1 MGTLALWVLPVLCG
15 FSLAAL
21 PAKPQNISCILYHD
35 RNFTCTWSPEKEASN
50 TWYKV
55 KRTRGFGEKGNNFCD
70 SHDCPSE
77 NRARC
82 SFLPPTITV
91 PDNYTI
97 QVEAR
102 NEAGTVESEVT
113 RWRLNNIIKTE
124 PPGNL
129 SVKRVSGA
137 KRMVQVIWT
146 RPMLAPVSS
155 TLNYMLRFR
164 TENSTHLMEV
174 NFTKHVFD
182 EDQTTYNLTGLQPF
196 TEYVIALQCA
206 DQNSELWSGWSQEAR
221 GATAEEAPLGL
232 ALWRVLRPAQEDG
245 RRPVRLL
252 WKKAR
257 GAPVLEK
264 TLGYRVWYFQENSTN
279 LTETVNTTSY
289 DLYLGSRACW
299 VSVASYNSLG
309 QSPVATLRIPAVSEK
324 PFRRITVVNTH
335 HTQDQLVVTWESSS
349 WDVDTWTVEWLPD
362 DPELSTLSW
371 ESVSRARNWT
381 IQQDKLAPF
390 QCYNISVY
398 PMLQDRVGE
407 PYSVQAYSTED
418 KPTAGPVVE
427 VVNIGVNTATV
438 VWKEIP
444 KSERNGFISNYTIF
458 YEAENGKEFSET
470 VSSSVLWYDL
480 ESLTRGTSY
489 AVRVM
494 ASNRMGGANSTGA
507 NFNTSSVSVLE
518 ICLISF
524 LVGGGLIVLIALTV
538 AYGPQKRNN
547 LKHLCWPDVPN
558 PAESSLATWHGD
570 DLKEKLYLKEYDNPV
585 NTEDGV
591 LKPCPAP
598 RDLIDKLVVNFE
610 NFLEDVS
617 TEESGKG
624 QDNNLGG
631 EKNEYVASPY
641 RPYCPPTKSFTEPP
655 ASTEIPA
662 RKSQPLGSGRPEAR
676 EQLVSPAQSVG
687 PAGLRVEE
695 APNPYLKNSVTT
707 REFLVSEKLPGQ
719 AKREI

>member
-1 MGTLALWVLPVLCG
+1 MQTWVLWVLPLLCG

-21 PAKPQNISCILYHD
+21 PAKPQNISCILYYD
-35 RNFTCTWSPEKEASN
+35 KNFTCTWSPEKEASY

-55 KRTRGFGEKGNNFCD
+55 KRIRDDGRSD
-70 SHDCPSE
+70 SYDCTSE
-77 NRARC
+77 NRALC
-82 SFLPPTITV
+82 SFFPPTITI

-102 NEAGTVESEVT
+102 NAAGTVESEVT
-113 RWRLNNIIKTE
+113 RWCLNNIIKTE

-129 SVKRVSGA
+129 SVKRVSGM
-137 KRMVQVIWT
+137 KRMVQVTWT
-146 RPMLAPVSS
+146 RPTLAPVSS
-155 TLNYMLRFR
+155 TLNYVLRFR
-164 TENSTHLMEV
+164 TGNSTRLMKV
-174 NFTKHVFD
+174 NFTKSFSD

-196 TEYVIALQCA
+196 TEYAIALQCA
-206 DQNSELWSGWSQEAR
+206 DQDSELWSGWSQEAR

-257 GAPVLEK
+257 GTPVLEK
-264 TLGYRVWYFQENSTN
+264 TLGYQVWYFQENSTN
-279 LTETVNTTSY
+279 LTEMVNTTSY
-289 DLYLGSRACW
+289 DLYLGSGACW

-309 QSPVATLRIPAVSEK
+309 QSPVATLRIPPVSEK
-324 PFRRITVVNTH
+324 SFRRIKVVNTH

-349 WDVDTWTVEWLPD
+349 WDVDTWVVEWLPD
-362 DPELSTLSW
+362 DSEPSTLSW
-371 ESVSRARNWT
+371 ELVSQARNWT
-381 IQQDKLAPF
+381 IQQDKLTPF

-444 KSERNGFISNYTIF
+444 KSERNGFISNYTVF
-458 YEAENGKEFSET
+458 YKAENGKEFSKM
-470 VSSSVLWYDL
+470 VHSSILQYNL

-489 AVRVM
+489 VVCVM
-494 ASNRMGGANSTGA
+494 ASNRMGRANSTRV

-518 ICLISF
+518 ICLISL
-524 LVGGGLIVLIALTV
+524 LVGGGLLVLIALMV

-558 PAESSLATWHGD
+558 PAESSLATWRGD
-570 DLKEKLYLKEYDNPV
+570 NLKEKLHLKEYDNPM
-585 NTEDGV
+585 NIEDGV

-598 RDLIDKLVVNFE
+598 RDLMDKLVVNFE

-617 TEESGKG
+617 TEESGKS

-641 RPYCPPTKSFTEPP
+641 RPYCSPTKSFAELP
-655 ASTEIPA
+655 ASMEIPP
-662 RKSQPLGSGRPEAR
+662 RKSRSLGSGKPKAQ
-676 EQLVSPAQSVG
+676 EQLVPPAQSVG
-687 PAGLRVEE
+687 PAGLGVEG

-707 REFLVSEKLPGQ
+707 REFLVSENIPGQ